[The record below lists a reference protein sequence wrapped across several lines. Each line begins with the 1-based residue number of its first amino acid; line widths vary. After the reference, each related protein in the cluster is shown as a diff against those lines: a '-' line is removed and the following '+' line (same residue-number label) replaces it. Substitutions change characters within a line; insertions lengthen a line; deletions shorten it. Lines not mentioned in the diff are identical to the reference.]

1 MTIKPNARTIA
12 DAREI
17 YKALVACGYTPET
30 ARFLARKEAEDHFF
44 ARQDIND
51 SAGLAAHVLS
61 GYNIIRPGH
70 PARAVIRET
79 TYEIPV
85 YA

>member
-1 MTIKPNARTIA
+1 MNIKPDARTIA

-30 ARFLARKEAEDHFF
+30 ARFLARKEAEDHHH

-51 SAGLAAHVLS
+51 SAGLAALVL
-61 GYNIIRPGH
+61 R
-70 PARAVIRET
+70 
-79 TYEIPV
+79 
-85 YA
+85 